1 MDGQSR
7 KIGFSHNLISKFFVF
22 GYDKSIVEPENS
34 FVIHSK
40 VLGFLLF
47 HLPLDVIHT
56 PIGLLEFDNLT
67 SKIAVHGNVVEYHMM
82 KEM

>member
-1 MDGQSR
+1 MDKQFR
-7 KIGFSHNLISKFFVF
+7 RMGFSHDLISKFFIF
-22 GYDKSIVEPENS
+22 RYYEPIIEPKDS

-47 HLPLDVIHT
+47 HLPLDVKHT
-56 PIGLLEFDNLT
+56 HISLLELDNLA
-67 SKIAVHGNVVEYHMM
+67 SKRAIHSDIVEYHRM